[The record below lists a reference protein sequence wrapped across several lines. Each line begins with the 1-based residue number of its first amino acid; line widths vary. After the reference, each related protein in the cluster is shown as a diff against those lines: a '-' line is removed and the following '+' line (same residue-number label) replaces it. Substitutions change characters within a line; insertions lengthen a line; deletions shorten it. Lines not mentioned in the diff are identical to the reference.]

1 MNYLKRKSLKMVS
14 YIKQPINC
22 AGISAYSVEVI
33 YCYSKPAQKIR
44 VTGIIFK
51 NEILLHDGLNC
62 IVVIWLYIDT
72 GVVLFG
78 IIDQVFSQIEGK

>member
-33 YCYSKPAQKIR
+33 YTVIASAPAQKIR

-51 NEILLHDGLNC
+51 
-62 IVVIWLYIDT
+62 
-72 GVVLFG
+72 
-78 IIDQVFSQIEGK
+78 